1 MNLLNKQ
8 NTFFPLLMDD
18 FINQDMNLKFKT
30 ISDTIPAVNIKELN
44 TEYQIDLAIPGKKKD
59 DFNIE
64 VENNLLSISSNF
76 EEENLND
83 EEKFTTQEFNYN
95 SFRRTFS
102 IPKSVD
108 SKKIEAKYFEGVLKI
123 SLPKSQEALTQSKK
137 MIKIK

>member
-137 MIKIK
+137 IIKIK